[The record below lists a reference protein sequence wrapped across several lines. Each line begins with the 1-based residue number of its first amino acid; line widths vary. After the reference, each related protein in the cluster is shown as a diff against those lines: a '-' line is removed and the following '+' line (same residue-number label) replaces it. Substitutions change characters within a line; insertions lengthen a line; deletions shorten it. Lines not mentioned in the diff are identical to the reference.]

1 MMILPRNSDATLPA
15 TTSGSPRRVAL
26 LGAGYIAAWHAKT
39 LALGDGVSLVAVC
52 DRAFSRAR
60 ACADS
65 FGVAHAYPSL
75 REMLAAEPL
84 DAVHVLLPP
93 DRHFEA
99 AQELLQAGVSVFL
112 EKPMC
117 ARADECQRLIE
128 LAAQRGVR
136 VGVGHNFLFA
146 EPYQKLRRDLAAG
159 VFGPL
164 DNLTI
169 TWNKE
174 LGQLAGGP
182 FDAWMLR
189 QPENILIEIG
199 PHLMGHVLDLVGPPG
214 SLQVRASRPIDLP
227 TGARFFR
234 RWRAYAEVGPTAVEL
249 RLGFGPGFT
258 EHHVHV
264 RGHLAAATVDFERNT
279 YVLQRHAPLE
289 IDFDR
294 LAMTH
299 TEAWQSCRQAWSTV
313 ADYVLAK
320 AKLSHTGGSP
330 YGCSILGA
338 ARAFYASSSEELE
351 RRISAPLARDVVSL
365 CEQMGRAADLGAV
378 DVQSRKPLRTRVAAA
393 PGAQASV
400 LILGASGFIGRE
412 LVRQWVA
419 TDRCV
424 RVLVR
429 GAARL
434 PAALRGPGVDIVEGD
449 LENTDDLERAL
460 IGVERV
466 CHLARSNVKTW
477 AEYQRHEIDMTRRV
491 AEASLA
497 AGVRRF
503 VYTGTIDSYFAGQA
517 GERITESTPLDPQIE
532 GRNLYARAKAAS
544 ESFLVGL
551 SRKRHLPLVIV
562 RPGIVIGRG
571 GSPFHWGVGM
581 WRHNSIC
588 QLWGD
593 GRNKLPLVLVEDVAR
608 GLLAALVVPEVEG
621 DSFNLVGEP
630 CLSAQEYL
638 DALDRAGGFKIQRF
652 PTPIAQYFAADM
664 LKWVVKVA
672 VRFPE
677 RWRPTYRD
685 RLSRT
690 QRATFD
696 CSHARTRLGWR
707 PESDREELIR
717 RGIAEPLGE
726 FLGGEA
732 GSISP

>member
-1 MMILPRNSDATLPA
+1 MTSPRNPDATSAPALP
-15 TTSGSPRRVAL
+15 GSPRRVAL

-39 LALGDGVSLVAVC
+39 LALVDGVSLVAVC

-60 ACADS
+60 ACADA
-65 FGVAHAYPSL
+65 FGIPHAYPSL
-75 REMLAAEPL
+75 EQMLAAEPL

-93 DRHFEA
+93 DRHFQA
-99 AQELLQAGVSVFL
+99 AQELLQAGISVFL

-117 ARADECQRLIE
+117 ARADECQQLLE
-128 LAAQRGVR
+128 LAAQQGVR
-136 VGVGHNFLFA
+136 VGVGHNFLFD

-164 DNLTI
+164 DALTI

-174 LGQLAGGP
+174 LGQLASGP

-199 PHLMGHVLDLVGPPG
+199 PHLMAHVLDLVGPPG
-214 SLQVRASRPIDLP
+214 PWQVRASRSMVLP

-249 RLGFGPGFT
+249 RLSFGPGFT
-258 EHHVHV
+258 EHQVHV

-279 YVLQRHAPLE
+279 YVVERHAPLE
-289 IDFDR
+289 IDFER
-294 LAMTH
+294 LVMAH
-299 TEAWQSCRQAWSTV
+299 AEAGQSCRQAWSTV
-313 ADYVLAK
+313 ANYVLAK
-320 AKLSHTGGSP
+320 AKLSRTGGSP
-330 YGCSILGA
+330 YADSILGA
-338 ARAFYASSSEELE
+338 TRAFYASPSQEPD
-351 RRISAPLARDVVSL
+351 RRISAPLAHDVVSL
-365 CEQMGRAADLGAV
+365 CEQMGRAADLGV
-378 DVQSRKPLRTRVAAA
+378 VGVGIGKPARSRVAAQ
-393 PGAQASV
+393 PGKQV
-400 LILGASGFIGRE
+400 PELILGASGFIGRE
-412 LVRQWVA
+412 LVRQCVA
-419 TDRCV
+419 AGRRV

-434 PAALRGPGVDIVEGD
+434 PADLRGPGVDVVEGD

-460 IGVERV
+460 VSVERV
-466 CHLARSNVKTW
+466 CHLARANVKTW

-491 AEASLA
+491 ADACLA

-503 VYTGTIDSYFAGQA
+503 VYTSTIDCYFAGQA
-517 GERITESTPLDPQIE
+517 GERISESTPLDPQIE

-544 ESFLVGL
+544 EGLLVGL
-551 SRKRHLPLVIV
+551 GRERQLPLVIV

-581 WRHNSIC
+581 WRHNAIC

-593 GRNKLPLVLVEDVAR
+593 GRNKLPLVLVDDVAS
-608 GLLAALVVPEVEG
+608 GLRAALDTPGIEG
-621 DSFNLVGEP
+621 ESFNLVGEP

-638 DALDRAGGFKIQRF
+638 DALDEAGGFKIQRF
-652 PTPIAQYFAADM
+652 PTPLVQYFAADM
-664 LKWVVKVA
+664 VKWLVKVM

-696 CSHARTRLGWR
+696 CSHARTRLAWR

-717 RGIAEPLGE
+717 RGIAEPLAE
-726 FLGGEA
+726 ILAPETD
-732 GSISP
+732 SISP